1 MAEPSTPRTRTD
13 SGPRGPGRTGPARR
27 RETSR
32 RWPTLASGAWKQFL
46 LEPAAPPAL
55 ATAILFVLAL
65 AAIAVWTRERYIPPA
80 GRIMSD
86 TALVQTEFE
95 RVDQAAIEMDR
106 EIARQR
112 QPRVYVANQAVL
124 TDIQSQLENLPVT
137 VADAASLDA
146 VTPEIRER
154 FALTEPALSALRTIA
169 SNPNEMSKWTDAV
182 HEFLEFLRARP
193 ILSVED
199 IQNQRLSR
207 SETME
212 LRSGAGAG
220 DPPADESSVPRRH
233 QDQAINAGSDRAV
246 EEISRL
252 ARLAGFDRFSAPL
265 DGAALGA
272 ATRPAI
278 RPTFSYDEQATNEL
292 RDAEAAAVEVRSI
305 KHLQGDVIVRRGDR
319 LDEPRRALLIYS
331 RAAAAATEPLDVAIS
346 RRLGLALSVAILAGG
361 MVAYLF
367 VFCRHIVDRPRRM
380 IWLAAAILATT
391 LLACAGAVFNAEYHV
406 LLATSPTVF
415 LAASLVIAFDRRVA
429 MAIASIQAVL
439 IAVALQQGPWLV
451 LISITGAASAVW
463 WLNNVRSRNVVL
475 WAALWTGLGM
485 GVAGLTAGLGSK
497 PMVNGVWNDILL
509 DALQAACGGLAVGFV
524 VLLLPLI
531 ERAFD
536 VVTPMRLIELRDPK
550 QPLLREMAQRAP
562 GSYTHSISV
571 ASIAEAAA
579 DAIGANG
586 LHVYAGALYHDIG
599 KMNKPEY
606 FVENQS
612 GGINPHEK
620 LSPAMSLL
628 VIVGHVKEG
637 LELARENFLPRSIRH
652 YIESHHGTTLVEYF
666 FERAR
671 RQAGEADESE
681 PFEFGYRY
689 PGPKPQTREAAILML
704 ADAVE
709 GAARTLAEPTPS
721 RIESLVH
728 NIATKRLMDGQF
740 DECDL
745 TLRELH
751 QIEKSIV
758 KSLNSIYH
766 ARIAYPGQ
774 SDGARKRPAP
784 VSMATR
790 GVTA

>member
-1 MAEPSTPRTRTD
+1 MLGADCCCPNSDMEGRIGGFRQGGMLRTITNN
-13 SGPRGPGRTGPARR
+13 
-27 RETSR
+27 
-32 RWPTLASGAWKQFL
+32 F
-46 LEPAAPPAL
+46 AALTVAGVAL
-55 ATAILFVLAL
+55 AWVLPAGFTWMTDGSIRVAGQPLLSLALGAIMLAMGLTLTFDDYRALARMPRALLAGVGLQFAVMPLAGFLIARVLAL
-65 AAIAVWTRERYIPPA
+65 EPGLAVGLILVACCP
-80 GRIMSD
+80 GG
-86 TALVQTEFE
+86 TASNIV
-95 RVDQAAIEMDR
+95 AY
-106 EIARQR
+106 IARGH
-112 QPRVYVANQAVL
+112 V
-124 TDIQSQLENLPVT
+124 
-137 VADAASLDA
+137 
-146 VTPEIRER
+146 
-154 FALTEPALSALRTIA
+154 
-169 SNPNEMSKWTDAV
+169 
-182 HEFLEFLRARP
+182 
-193 ILSVED
+193 
-199 IQNQRLSR
+199 
-207 SETME
+207 
-212 LRSGAGAG
+212 
-220 DPPADESSVPRRH
+220 
-233 QDQAINAGSDRAV
+233 
-246 EEISRL
+246 
-252 ARLAGFDRFSAPL
+252 
-265 DGAALGA
+265 
-272 ATRPAI
+272 
-278 RPTFSYDEQATNEL
+278 
-292 RDAEAAAVEVRSI
+292 
-305 KHLQGDVIVRRGDR
+305 
-319 LDEPRRALLIYS
+319 
-331 RAAAAATEPLDVAIS
+331 
-346 RRLGLALSVAILAGG
+346 ALSVAILAGG

-367 VFCRHIVDRPRRM
+367 AFCRNVVDRPRRM
-380 IWLAAAILATT
+380 LWLAAAIVATT
-391 LLACAGAVFNAEYHV
+391 GLACVGAVFNAEYTT
-406 LLATSPTVF
+406 LLASAPTVF

-451 LISITGAASAVW
+451 IISITGAASAVW
-463 WLNNVRSRNVVL
+463 WLNNVRSRNVAL

-485 GVAGLTAGLGSK
+485 GVAGLAGGLVSK
-497 PMVNGVWNDILL
+497 PMAPGVWNDILL
-509 DALQAACGGLAVGFV
+509 DASQAAIGGLVVGFV

-531 ERAFD
+531 EAAFD

-606 FVENQS
+606 FVENQA

-637 LELARENFLPRSIRH
+637 MEMARESNLPRSIRH

-728 NIATKRLMDGQF
+728 AIAAKRLTDGQF

-751 QIEKSIV
+751 EIEKSIV

-774 SDGARKRPAP
+774 SEGAKRRPAAP
-784 VSMATR
+784 TMANR

>member
-1 MAEPSTPRTRTD
+1 V
-13 SGPRGPGRTGPARR
+13 
-27 RETSR
+27 
-32 RWPTLASGAWKQFL
+32 
-46 LEPAAPPAL
+46 
-55 ATAILFVLAL
+55 LFVICL
-65 AAIAVWTRERYIPPA
+65 AATAVWTRERFIPAA

-86 TALVQTEFE
+86 TALVRADFS
-95 RVDQAAIEMDR
+95 RVDEAATEKDR
-106 EIARQR
+106 EVARQR
-112 QPRVYVANQAVL
+112 QPRVYLASQPVFAEIESSL
-124 TDIQSQLENLPVT
+124 TNLPAT

-146 VTPEIRER
+146 VTPEIRDR
-154 FALTEPALSALRTIA
+154 FAFTEESLTALRGIA
-169 SNPNEMSKWTDAV
+169 ADPEAQRLWGASVREFVEM
-182 HEFLEFLRARP
+182 LRARP
-193 ILSVED
+193 ILSPED
-199 IQNQRLSR
+199 IQNQRLSA
-207 SETME
+207 SENME
-212 LRSGAGAG
+212 LRVWDGAKA
-220 DPPADESSVPRRH
+220 RQH
-233 QDQAINAGSDRAV
+233 QDRAINAGSDRAV
-246 EEISRL
+246 DEVARL
-252 ARLAGFDRFSAPL
+252 ARLSGFGPSLSPV
-265 DGAALGA
+265 ALGA
-272 ATRPAI
+272 VM
-278 RPTFSYDEQATNEL
+278 RPTLRPTYTFNEAASNEL
-292 RDAEAAAVEVRSI
+292 REAAANSI
-305 KHLQGDVIVRRGDR
+305 TARTVVYHRGDVIVRRGDR
-319 LDEPRRALLIYS
+319 LDETRRALLMRE
-331 RAAAAATEPLDVAIS
+331 RAAAAEAEGLHASLS
-346 RRLGLALSVAILAGG
+346 RRTGVALSVAILAGG

-367 VFCRHIVDRPRRM
+367 AFCRNVVDRPRRM
-380 IWLAAAILATT
+380 LWLAAAIVATT
-391 LLACAGAVFNAEYHV
+391 GLACVGAVFNAEYTT
-406 LLATSPTVF
+406 LLASAPTVF

-451 LISITGAASAVW
+451 IISITGAASAVW
-463 WLNNVRSRNVVL
+463 WLNNVRSRNVAL
-475 WAALWTGLGM
+475 WAALWTGVGM
-485 GVAGLTAGLGSK
+485 GVAGLAGGLVSK
-497 PMVNGVWNDILL
+497 PMAPGVWNDILL
-509 DALQAACGGLAVGFV
+509 DASQAAIGGLVVGFV

-531 ERAFD
+531 EAAFD

-606 FVENQS
+606 FVENQA

-637 LELARENFLPRSIRH
+637 MEMARESNLPRSIRH

-728 NIATKRLMDGQF
+728 AIAAKRLTDGQF

-751 QIEKSIV
+751 EIEKSIV

-774 SDGARKRPAP
+774 SEGAKRRPAAP
-784 VSMATR
+784 TMANR